1 VPRRGPGFHERRR
14 KIPGALRGEVL
25 MDDADRRRVRR
36 RKERRMLGV
45 AFVIGAIAS
54 MIGLYFS
61 PFLRVQNVQVT
72 GTTTLDPAAVAA
84 AANVQGESLV
94 SSKFEDA
101 QTKVAALP
109 QVKSVQIEK
118 HWPDTVEIIVTER
131 APWATWYEGEAA
143 YTIDD
148 TGVVLAVAPANAGPI
163 IHSPASDA
171 PLEPGDHVDSSALEL
186 TRTLVEQVPV
196 QLGVNISQVDWS
208 NEKGVTVTTDAGYTV
223 VFGDNNNMQYK
234 FAVWQGIE
242 TEFGKDSMS
251 GHVLDLRYGQR
262 PSYQ

>member
-1 VPRRGPGFHERRR
+1 MPKRGPGFHERRR

-25 MDDADRRRVRR
+25 MDDSARRKVRQH
-36 RKERRMLGV
+36 KERRMLGV

-54 MIGLYFS
+54 LIGLYFS

-72 GTTTLDPAAVAA
+72 GTTSLDPVAVVAA
-84 AANVQGESLV
+84 ADMQGESLV
-94 SSKFEDA
+94 SSKFSDA

-131 APWATWYEGEAA
+131 APWATWYEGEDA

-148 TGVVLAVAPANAGPI
+148 TGVVLAVAPANAGII
-163 IHSPASDA
+163 IHSPVSDR
-171 PLEPGDHVDSSALEL
+171 PLVPGDHIDTDALTL
-186 TRTLVEQVPV
+186 THTLVEQVPV
-196 QLGVNISQVDWS
+196 QLGVNITQVDWS
-208 NEKGVTVTTDAGYTV
+208 NDKGVTVTTDAGYTV
-223 VFGDNNNMQYK
+223 VFGDNNNMEYK
-234 FAVWQGIE
+234 LAVWHGIE
-242 TEFGKDSMS
+242 TEFGRESMS